1 MHKSKYKS
9 NFELKLLARIQIGR
23 YPGILIGAIIL
34 NFIIS
39 IATAN
44 IISTL
49 IPANN
54 PFGFIINYIMLF
66 VAQVFISVFNVGLS
80 FIFLKSACNMSSTIG
95 DLFYGFQKNP
105 IKALKIGAV
114 ISVIDSICM
123 IPFDIASVE
132 LSSVLGSVDINKLS
146 LMLANG
152 SVDSYESLA
161 AYNVF
166 YSTMMK
172 FYLIMLVCALV
183 SLILT
188 LPFFPAFYMI
198 LDFPE
203 WSATTILKRS
213 FEVMHGNKLRL
224 FLLNLSFIPLYLLSI
239 FTCGLALL
247 FVIPY
252 AKMTTTNFYLDMMA
266 VRNKSSNT

>member
-1 MHKSKYKS
+1 
-9 NFELKLLARIQIGR
+9 
-23 YPGILIGAIIL
+23 
-34 NFIIS
+34 
-39 IATAN
+39 
-44 IISTL
+44 
-49 IPANN
+49 
-54 PFGFIINYIMLF
+54 
-66 VAQVFISVFNVGLS
+66 
-80 FIFLKSACNMSSTIG
+80 MSSTIG
-95 DLFYGFQKNP
+95 DLFYGFQKDP

-252 AKMTTTNFYLDMMA
+252 AKMTPVCIKRTLRIKKCPFINSIYIIQKNYAPLLFHF
-266 VRNKSSNT
+266 RNALINPSRAPSITASTFPDSKFVL